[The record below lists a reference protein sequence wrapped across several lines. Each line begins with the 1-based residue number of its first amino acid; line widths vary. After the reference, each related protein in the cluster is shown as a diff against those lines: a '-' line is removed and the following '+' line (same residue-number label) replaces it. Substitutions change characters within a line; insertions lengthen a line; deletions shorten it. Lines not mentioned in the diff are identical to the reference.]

1 VVNWKEATMRAIKR
15 DHVSER
21 MQECIDDCNNC
32 HAACLETVE
41 YSLEKGG
48 DHATEA
54 HIRLLLDCAEI
65 CQTSANF
72 MLRNSPLHAI
82 ICAACAEICER
93 CAVECERFPDDM
105 QMAACARMC
114 RTCAESCKEM
124 AATGTLSEGRG
135 ALPAHQ

>member
-1 VVNWKEATMRAIKR
+1 MRGIKR
-15 DHVSER
+15 EHVSER
-21 MQECIDDCNNC
+21 LQECIDNCNNC

-48 DHATEA
+48 EHATEA

-72 MLRNSPLHAI
+72 MLRMSPLHAV
-82 ICAACAEICER
+82 ICAACAEVCEQ
-93 CAVECERFPDDM
+93 CARDCERFPDDR

-114 RTCAESCKEM
+114 RKCAESCKEM
-124 AATGTLSEGRG
+124 AAIGTLSGGRG
-135 ALPAHQ
+135 TLPAH